1 MVIDQKFLIP
11 CLACLTLIFIF
22 INIDLDFK
30 ILKNF
35 TFLNKSEESEV
46 KIILLWNKF
55 CHNRA
60 LGLRYEM
67 KLFSVFCQVLC
78 SRSRINDDLK
88 FPISFKKLGCP
99 QDRCIITNDR
109 YT

>member
-1 MVIDQKFLIP
+1 M
-11 CLACLTLIFIF
+11 
-22 INIDLDFK
+22 DLDFK

-35 TFLNKSEESEV
+35 TFTLNKSEESEV
-46 KIILLWNKF
+46 KIILLLNKF
-55 CHNRA
+55 CQNRA

-67 KLFSVFCQVLC
+67 KLFTVFCQVLC

-99 QDRCIITNDR
+99 QHRCIVTNNR
-109 YT
+109 YHIYIIA